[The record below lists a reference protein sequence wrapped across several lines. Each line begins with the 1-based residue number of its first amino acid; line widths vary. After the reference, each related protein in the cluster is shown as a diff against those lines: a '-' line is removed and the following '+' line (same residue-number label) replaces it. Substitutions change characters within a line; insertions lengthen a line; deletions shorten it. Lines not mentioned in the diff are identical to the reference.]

1 MLQNVIL
8 IRRVWVGALAGLTFV
23 LAACSSDG
31 PGDNDRGWR
40 DVNRR
45 VIEEHKVTGRT
56 RELPDVTVPM
66 LLADGEPVER
76 SKLPIITIAPGVTAA
91 LGWSRGA
98 LLERVEMGPGA
109 AYPSQTLA
117 EELIIIVE
125 DGSATVEF
133 AGKTAQL
140 EKDQVLYLQPGSTR
154 SVKAGANGWKAFE
167 IYSPVRLDHLA
178 LAGQSTSGVK
188 VTFPDQ
194 GITPSLQPGV
204 VVNVNDI
211 QWTPITDPVAGT
223 AYRRSAAHSR
233 LIWGK
238 NAQISLVRMDP
249 GSEFPLHIHP
259 EDQLTHT
266 TRGTL
271 DQGVLD
277 RSFPASGESG
287 HMVYLPGGMVH
298 SAKLGDTGGDQL
310 DVFWPVR
317 PDYVERARKQQALS
331 EQIVARDVKPV
342 KLAEAFTFT
351 EGPTWLKGR
360 LYFSDM
366 FFQNPAANDWTGSPA
381 RSRLIVMERDGKWR
395 VLSSGMQSNGTL
407 AAGNGNLL
415 VCDMFGH
422 RVVEVDPATGRVL
435 RVVLDKV
442 NGKPIDGPNDLVM
455 DAKGGLY
462 VTDPQ
467 FTPDAHKSQPGKQ
480 VYYVAPD
487 GTAKVVVGPGEFA
500 MPNGVELSPDG
511 RTLYVNNTWQQP
523 GENFVWAYDVAADG
537 SLSNKRQFAML
548 HLTADVLSAANV
560 ADRFDSRADGTAV
573 DTGGRYYVATKS
585 GVQIFLPDSTYA
597 GTIWVPQYPVSIT
610 FGGPNNDVLY
620 MVGESSAW
628 AIQTKVRG
636 FRHPEGMN

>member
-1 MLQNVIL
+1 MIQDLTP
-8 IRRVWVGALAGLTFV
+8 IRQAWIGALAGLT
-23 LAACSSDG
+23 LALAGCSSDE
-31 PGDNDRGWR
+31 PQWR
-40 DVNRR
+40 DLNQR
-45 VIEEHKVTGRT
+45 VVDENKVTGRT
-56 RELPDVTVPM
+56 RELPDVNVPM
-66 LLADGEPVER
+66 VLADGEPVER
-76 SKLPIITIAPGVTAA
+76 NTLPVITIAPGVTAA
-91 LGWSRGA
+91 LGWGRGA
-98 LLERVEMGPGA
+98 LLERMEMQPGA

-140 EKDQVLYLQPGSTR
+140 EKDQVLYLQPGTTR
-154 SVKAGANGWKAFE
+154 SVKAGADGWKAFE
-167 IYSPVRLDHLA
+167 VYSPVRLDHLS
-178 LAGQSTSGVK
+178 LAGQNTAGVTA
-188 VTFPDQ
+188 TFADQ
-194 GITPSLQPGV
+194 GVAPSLPPGV
-204 VVNVNDI
+204 VVNVNEI
-211 QWTPITDPVAGT
+211 PWTPITDPLAGKT
-223 AYRRSAAHSR
+223 FRRSTAHSR

-277 RSFPASGESG
+277 RSFPASGAAG
-287 HMVYLPGGMVH
+287 HMLYLPGGMVH
-298 SAKLGDTGGDQL
+298 SAKLGDIGGDQL

-317 PDYVERARKQQALS
+317 PDYVERAAKQQALY
-331 EQIVARDVKPV
+331 EQIVARDARPM
-342 KLAEAFTFT
+342 KLAEGFTFS
-351 EGPTWLKGR
+351 EGPTWLKGK

-366 FFQNPAANDWTGSPA
+366 YFKNPAANDWTGSPA

-407 AAGNGNLL
+407 AARNGNLL

-422 RVVEVDPATGRVL
+422 RVVEVNPATGRVL

-467 FTPDAHKSQPGKQ
+467 FTPEAQKSQPGKQ

-487 GTAKVVVGPGEFA
+487 GTAKVVIGPGEFA

-511 RTLYVNNTWQQP
+511 KTLYVNNTWAQP
-523 GENFVWAYDVAADG
+523 GENFVWAYDVAGDG

-548 HLTADVLSAANV
+548 NLTPEVLGAAKPV
-560 ADRFDSRADGTAV
+560 DRFDSGADGTAV
-573 DTGGRYYVATKS
+573 DTDGRLYVATRA
-585 GVQIFLPDSTYA
+585 GVQMFLPDGTQA
-597 GTIWVPQYPVSIT
+597 GTIALPQPPICLT
-610 FGGPNNDVLY
+610 FGGPGSDVLY
-620 MVGESSAW
+620 IVGGASAW
-628 AIQTKVRG
+628 SIQTKVRG